1 MIVVVMAMEVYSI
14 YIYIYIYK
22 GGRVDLG
29 MVLLMPLGAN
39 VECVIRIAMK

>member
-1 MIVVVMAMEVYSI
+1 MIVVVMAMEVYS
-14 YIYIYIYK
+14 IYIYK